1 MAAIN
6 RIHNKGNASSD
17 GLKSPQSSN
26 SGRKSSDHSISSIIS
41 LPAERGRPS
50 DGSAY
55 NQNDV
60 IDLENSP
67 VKTSNHI
74 SHSQKPFS
82 SLILGG
88 MSSGVSNPSSYQSED
103 SDSDC
108 VEIVGEFYQSPVK
121 KQVVKEKHKLPVN
134 NAHSHKNVNNNNN
147 VLNDAPPPKKKK
159 QSDESASR
167 EDEIDVQK
175 IMMDLQQLQ
184 VRFII

>member
-6 RIHNKGNASSD
+6 RIHNKSNASSE

-26 SGRKSSDHSISSIIS
+26 SGRKSSDHSINSIIS

-50 DGSAY
+50 DESAY
-55 NQNDV
+55 HQNDV
-60 IDLENSP
+60 IDLDNSP
-67 VKTSNHI
+67 VKSSNHTN
-74 SHSQKPFS
+74 HSQKPFS
-82 SLILGG
+82 TLILGG

-121 KQVVKEKHKLPVN
+121 KVVKEKHKPVN
-134 NAHSHKNVNNNNN
+134 NSHSSSHKNVNNNNN

-159 QSDESASR
+159 HSDESASR

-184 VRFII
+184 VSF